1 MDGLPASW
9 DEDRV
14 RELLK
19 KYGNVVK
26 VELARNMP
34 SARRKDYGFITFGTH
49 DAAVTCA
56 KNINNEELG
65 EGENKVGFV
74 IYIFLGFNTR

>member
-1 MDGLPASW
+1 MFVDGLSASW
-9 DEDRV
+9 DEDHV
-14 RELLK
+14 KELLK
-19 KYGNVVK
+19 KYGEIEK

-34 SARRKDYGFITFGTH
+34 SARRKDFGFVTFDSH

-65 EGENKVGFV
+65 EGTSKV
-74 IYIFLGFNTR
+74 LLKS